1 MAMRKARRKRDKR
14 AGLVEPLTG
23 WLLHFPDVPCTQE
36 FVQVSGTALGDDF
49 LDLVLH
55 DVFVTRQIVP
65 CAENADGG
73 WEAGAMLHVG
83 EQKRIRG
90 TRMMRVVNHEIAL
103 SNAIAKLHDFDVA
116 IRFPANALVV
126 VLAIHQ
132 RLAMLQLQDMLAAR
146 IPLGE
151 REPRAVVE
159 NVAVLQNL
167 HEGRPSM
174 RRRML

>member
-1 MAMRKARRKRDKR
+1 MWNGYEESAMKAGQTSWFSR
-14 AGLVEPLTG
+14 ALTG

-49 LDLVLH
+49 LDLVFH

-73 WEAGAMLHVG
+73 WEAGAMLHVR

-103 SNAIAKLHDFDVA
+103 SNAIAKLHDLDV
-116 IRFPANALVV
+116 
-126 VLAIHQ
+126 
-132 RLAMLQLQDMLAAR
+132 
-146 IPLGE
+146 
-151 REPRAVVE
+151 
-159 NVAVLQNL
+159 
-167 HEGRPSM
+167 
-174 RRRML
+174 